1 MEEICTYRFVHN
13 TSVLFQRS
21 VLFRAASSTRL
32 HTGITSSPESFV
44 SAQDE
49 VSTVYSGEHK
59 FKQQM
64 IVDISF
70 VNDILEQQ

>member
-1 MEEICTYRFVHN
+1 MKAMKEICTRSIVHN
-13 TSVLFQRS
+13 MSVLFQRS

-49 VSTVYSGEHK
+49 VSTGYSGEHK
-59 FKQQM
+59 Y
-64 IVDISF
+64 
-70 VNDILEQQ
+70 N